1 MNKIELIPVKY
12 ADKEILRRLLELYQ
26 YDSSEF
32 NDDEPDAQGWYG
44 YKYLDHYWTDKG
56 RFAYFLHSDS
66 KLVGLVMVSVFK
78 ENGQTINSISEFW
91 VMRKYHKLGIGQ
103 KTARMI
109 FDLHPGIWHICI
121 EKENLPAQKF
131 WQKVIAE
138 YANNQYNA
146 IAKEYWQGPVLEFVN
161 N

>member
-12 ADKEILRRLLELYQ
+12 ADKEI
-26 YDSSEF
+26 
-32 NDDEPDAQGWYG
+32 
-44 YKYLDHYWTDKG
+44 
-56 RFAYFLHSDS
+56 
-66 KLVGLVMVSVFK
+66 
-78 ENGQTINSISEFW
+78 
-91 VMRKYHKLGIGQ
+91 
-103 KTARMI
+103 
-109 FDLHPGIWHICI
+109 
-121 EKENLPAQKF
+121 LPAQKF